1 MEEFTIEV
9 IKAFESRAIANQD
22 VSVKLLFRLIHEML
36 GAHGFHKEQREF
48 ETYYRAVC
56 KRGKRK

>member
-1 MEEFTIEV
+1 MEEFTVEA
-9 IKAFESRAIANQD
+9 IKAFEYRAISNPD
-22 VSVKLLFRLIHEML
+22 ISVKLLFRVMYELL

>member
-1 MEEFTIEV
+1 MEKYTVEV

-22 VSVKLLFRLIHEML
+22 ISVKLLFRLMYELL
-36 GAHGFHKEQREF
+36 GAHGLHKEQREF